1 MRHNCNTA
9 TWLPE
14 TLEFDSG
21 RDDVQQ
27 CLLENVHKRDSSK
40 SVLMYPPLFRPLAC
54 FPCPRFVCVAL
65 DLVKN
70 FGVLSWLDFF
80 FFSLMDPTP
89 PHHDL
94 WFWKPR

>member
-21 RDDVQQ
+21 GVTFNRQ

-70 FGVLSWLDFF
+70 FGMLSWLDR
-80 FFSLMDPTP
+80 FFSFNGSDPSP
-89 PHHDL
+89 S
-94 WFWKPR
+94 